1 MDRASYRYLSSLT
14 PCRDVLT
21 KYTNWLPGRLLCMSA
36 CQKLSNTCMAL
47 VGRLVRACEIAT
59 IFIRFHL
66 KCFMFLHGHPKLH
79 TVRHITR
86 SKKNERALLRVTLL
100 ERARRV
106 DPGVMSQQGM
116 LEKKNGAARSI
127 DPGKRGLVMLA
138 LWF

>member
-1 MDRASYRYLSSLT
+1 M
-14 PCRDVLT
+14 
-21 KYTNWLPGRLLCMSA
+21 
-36 CQKLSNTCMAL
+36 
-47 VGRLVRACEIAT
+47 RACEIAT

-100 ERARRV
+100 ERARRE

-116 LEKKNGAARSI
+116 LEKKKWRGEI
-127 DPGKRGLVMLA
+127 DRPWETRFGYVGIMVLA
-138 LWF
+138 QMKC